1 MNEKKYLEEYDI
13 SKYERPSVAADMAV
27 FTVVDRK
34 QDLKSC
40 ILSSSGHTVQLTGI
54 RGGESYHVRIFPL

>member
-27 FTVVDRK
+27 FTVVDQK
-34 QDLKSC
+34 QENPKKSLEKVFWVMR
-40 ILSSSGHTVQLTGI
+40 IKW
-54 RGGESYHVRIFPL
+54 GEVLFK